1 MDRKQAEAKSRLLA
15 KGRKLDRD
23 IQRYATHGYVT
34 ELDAW
39 EADDRKLVRA
49 VDGLYDS
56 ARKAGIHDD
65 PELMGA
71 RQALHTARVAARER
85 AEGARRELRQAQA
98 DALAGGARPT
108 ADAGMRGYLDELS
121 IGEAKRRARRGR

>member
-49 VDGLYDS
+49 IDGLYDS

-98 DALAGGARPT
+98 DALAGSRPK
-108 ADAGMRGYLDELS
+108 APAGMQGYLDELS